1 MNKDKMSV
9 YDFLSSLPPSQV
21 LVILEGF
28 RVAVNDADTYDMLA
42 EQMDLSDEEMFEVRK
57 SVQLFLDNPDDI
69 V

>member
-1 MNKDKMSV
+1 MSV

>member
-1 MNKDKMSV
+1 MFDKMNV
-9 YDFLSSLPPSQV
+9 YDFLASLPPSQV

-57 SVQLFLDNPDDI
+57 SVQFFLDDPKDL

>member
-1 MNKDKMSV
+1 MIKDKMSV
-9 YDFLSSLPPSQV
+9 YDFLTSLPPSKV

-28 RVAVNDADTYDMLA
+28 RIAVNDADTYDMLA

-57 SVQLFLDNPDDI
+57 SVQFFLDDDKDI

>member
-1 MNKDKMSV
+1 MIKDKMSV
-9 YDFLSSLPPSQV
+9 YDFFTRLPPSHA

-57 SVQLFLDNPDDI
+57 SVQFFLDDDKDI